1 MPSVTTRIPDSL
13 RVSGYIPDPINT
25 HAKARLMAILTRDD
39 LVLGPAPL
47 REVAV
52 HANFW
57 LNAADAQRLTEMG
70 REQELSLGEVITT
83 LLVQDA
89 RMRAAS
95 EGQTSGEQNQQPPEE
110 LGRALQALGLTERE
124 EQTRFYRHIGG
135 HSAGSATGDHRVLFA
150 EAGTGTGKTLAYLV
164 AAHRLAS
171 QHRGAH
177 VCIAV
182 PSHAL
187 MEKVLHDWT
196 ALVAALKAP
205 IGSSC
210 ALLGQGEFVSL
221 SALQAMLP
229 EVDDID
235 VRDRIEQWI
244 AKAGPA
250 PEGWVVQHRWTAA
263 GLRHAA
269 PTFELLR
276 NVTLDNRDDDNDPGY
291 VSYKAQW
298 DLLPQCSVLFM
309 THAMLASLT
318 WRRVM
323 AQSRAL
329 KDSNEIREAVAT
341 WTALPREA
349 RENRLYEV
357 LNAIYAASDD
367 TSGQQ
372 LIPNLDLLIVD
383 EAHQL
388 DDAFA
393 LVLSR
398 TVSIW
403 ALRRDVN
410 ALHMVQPRIVKRSD
424 VEALD
429 AIWNRLRSFGDAD
442 QALVGEGAI
451 SIVSQLADVLGQICD
466 RKRPRDVEP
475 VKWRR
480 VSAIANGLRVALQ
493 SRVVSQNLV
502 EVMVRWSPDRM
513 WPQLTVGRISY
524 AREMNYLWTVIAAR
538 SCLVSGTLYEEL
550 PQLSCEAARRALCV
564 PFDNVDTMEPVHA
577 RWQYTPV
584 TVCLVSALSTAGG
597 RLRYVRPKA
606 EGDPSEMSGLAANS
620 HADWVDDV
628 AMYIRQAHRDG
639 AGGMLCLG
647 TAFRDLAAISNRLR
661 SAEVGPILEHRSGIA
676 LATLREQFLELAEA
690 GERPILL
697 AAGGAWTGFD
707 LHSAKAPDACT
718 DLVILNAPFG
728 ATSRTLAR
736 EARMQQKRGFS
747 ELVAQVTVLVRQG
760 IGRLVRSPNT
770 PANRRIHWLDA
781 KIHQS
786 STASLLNPVRRV
798 LAKYRQI
805 QVG

>member
-1 MPSVTTRIPDSL
+1 MPSVTVRIPDSL
-13 RVSGYIPDPINT
+13 RVSGYITDPINT
-25 HAKARLMAILTRDD
+25 HAKARLMAILTRED
-39 LVLGPAPL
+39 LVLGAAPL

-70 REQELSLGEVITT
+70 REQDMSLGEVITT

-89 RMRAAS
+89 RMREKSDAQQHHP
-95 EGQTSGEQNQQPPEE
+95 EQPPEE
-110 LGRALQALGLTERE
+110 LASALQALGLDARE
-124 EQTRFYRHIGG
+124 EQTRFYRRLAQHCEP
-135 HSAGSATGDHRVLFA
+135 HTPGSNRVLFA
-150 EAGTGTGKTLAYLV
+150 EAGTGTGKTLAYMV
-164 AAHRLAS
+164 AAHNLAS
-171 QHRGAH
+171 QDRGAH

-187 MEKVLHDWT
+187 MEKVLHDWS
-196 ALVAALKAP
+196 ALVAALKTP

-210 ALLGQGEFVSL
+210 ALIGQGEFVSV
-221 SALQAMLP
+221 SALRALLSD
-229 EVDDID
+229 VDDME
-235 VRDRIEQWI
+235 VRDRIEQWV
-244 AKAGPA
+244 AKGGPA
-250 PEGWVVQHRWTAA
+250 PEGWVVQHRWTTA

-269 PTFELLR
+269 PTFGLLR
-276 NVTLDNRDDDNDPGY
+276 NVTLENREDDDDPGF

-298 DLLPQCSVLFM
+298 DQVPQCSVLFM

-323 AQSRAL
+323 AQTRAL
-329 KDSNEIREAVAT
+329 KDTQEVREAIAT
-341 WTALPREA
+341 WTSLTREA

-357 LNAIYAASDD
+357 LNTIYAESDD
-367 TSGQQ
+367 ATGQN
-372 LIPNLDLLIVD
+372 LIPNLELLIVD
-383 EAHQL
+383 EGHQL

-403 ALRRDVN
+403 ALRRDVQ
-410 ALHMVQPRIVKRSD
+410 ALHMLQPRIVKRSD

-429 AIWNRLRSFGDAD
+429 AIWHRLRSFGDAD
-442 QALVGEGAI
+442 QAMVGEAVYP
-451 SIVSQLADVLGQICD
+451 IVADLADVLGEVCV

-480 VSAIANGLRVALQ
+480 VSAVANALKVVMQ
-493 SRVVSQNLV
+493 SRGTSLNLV
-502 EVMVRWSPDRM
+502 DVIVRWSPDRM

-524 AREMNYLWTVIAAR
+524 AREMHYLWTVIAAR

-647 TAFRDLAAISNRLR
+647 TAFRDLAAIANRLR